1 MWSGGDYLKN
11 TTDIQLL
18 QANIELSSNSS
29 NGDYSLK
36 VIRPTSSSGTSGI
49 LVGFTLTE
57 EDIGKQIFFSC
68 DIYNPNNESY
78 LQIYNGDYNSV
89 TVPVNDDFYNYSI
102 SVQVSTAGYGNSV
115 AFMKI
120 KEVEQYFYI
129 DNVSITI
136 Q

>member
-1 MWSGGDYLKN
+1 M
-11 TTDIQLL
+11 L

-36 VIRPTSSSGTSGI
+36 IIRPTTSSGTSGI
-49 LVGFTLTE
+49 MLGFTITE
-57 EDIGKQIFFSC
+57 EDIGKQIIFSC

-78 LQIYNGDYNSV
+78 LQIYNGTYNSV

-102 SVQVSTAGYGNSV
+102 SVQVSTAGYSNSV

>member
-11 TTDIQLL
+11 TTGIQLL

-29 NGDYSLK
+29 NGNYSLK

-49 LVGFTLTE
+49 IIGFTLTE
-57 EDIGKQIFFSC
+57 DDIGKQIFFSC

-89 TVPVNDDFYNYSI
+89 TIPVNDDFYNYSI
-102 SVQVSTAGYGNSV
+102 SVQAHTAGYHNSV

-120 KEVEQYFYI
+120 KDIEQYFYI

-136 Q
+136 R